1 VQLSSWCSM
10 RNITARPHPLSIHKN
25 DKSISKAQH
34 LPSINDP
41 INISISLNQ
50 CRFVDQDSN
59 FCATALL
66 QFHKKKSAPVDILQ
80 YPISII
86 YITYI
91 YNYIYIYQIYVRLG
105 HDFIW
110 IGEFLQ
116 DFRIALSALALSQ
129 PTLEL
134 RYACALPLWE
144 SLNFSCGTCCQDLF
158 VLHGALP
165 RGKWTINKHLNAACE
180 WITCSSSLV
189 PLWSK
194 SISVTCPNSARNC
207 FL

>member
-1 VQLSSWCSM
+1 M

-91 YNYIYIYQIYVRLG
+91 YNYIYISDIR
-105 HDFIW
+105 
-110 IGEFLQ
+110 
-116 DFRIALSALALSQ
+116 ALRS
-129 PTLEL
+129 
-134 RYACALPLWE
+134 R
-144 SLNFSCGTCCQDLF
+144 F
-158 VLHGALP
+158 
-165 RGKWTINKHLNAACE
+165 HLNRWISSGLSDCPVGPGFVAADLRVALRLRFALVG
-180 WITCSSSLV
+180 ITEFFMWNMLSGSLCAAWCTSKRQMNHKQTSKCSM
-189 PLWSK
+189 WMDHM
-194 SISVTCPNSARNC
+194 
-207 FL
+207 F